1 MHNLNGLATSPRES
15 RYIKQQPDSKQL
27 RYAPSQFSEHSFQT
41 KFKSLKAMPLP
52 EKEYTWKD
60 GLRGQ
65 TSSHTKNSSIGC
77 TSRNMSFMSVPMDIS
92 KIEGSFVHERLYKEN
107 FELRKKREELYDPNR
122 KERIAEQT
130 FSFSPNRHKNSN

>member
-1 MHNLNGLATSPRES
+1 
-15 RYIKQQPDSKQL
+15 
-27 RYAPSQFSEHSFQT
+27 
-41 KFKSLKAMPLP
+41 MPLP

-130 FSFSPNRHKNSN
+130 FSFSPNRHKNSNSYRSTTQFIEDQKRL